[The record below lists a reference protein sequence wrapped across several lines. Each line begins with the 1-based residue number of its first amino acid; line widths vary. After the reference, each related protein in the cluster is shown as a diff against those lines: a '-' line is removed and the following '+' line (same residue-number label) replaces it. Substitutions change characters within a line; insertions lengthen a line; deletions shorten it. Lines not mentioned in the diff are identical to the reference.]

1 MNRAIPRIVIGG
13 TWSGCG
19 KTTVARGLMAA
30 FAARGLRVQPF
41 KVGPDFIDPSH
52 HTAICGR
59 TSRNL
64 DPFMMGEE
72 DVCAVFARASEGAD
86 LAIIEGVMGLFD
98 GIDGGD
104 VASTAHVAEL
114 LSAPVILVVEPR
126 GMSGSVHAV
135 IRGYSTYRPGT
146 RPAGFIFNR
155 VGSPRHRALIETGL
169 TGKALGWIPR
179 SEDLTLESRH
189 LGLVMASEVKPDPD
203 QAVLFEKCCDLD
215 AILDLARGAPP
226 LPEPQILLPPKP
238 ARVRIGIARDAAFC
252 FMYQENLDRLA
263 RAGAS
268 LVFTSPLSDP
278 LPDVDG
284 LYLPGG
290 YPELHAEALSS
301 SPFIRGLRDACG
313 DGMPVYGECGGLL
326 ALCES
331 LSAGDEFPM
340 AGVLPAR
347 GILTPRI
354 QALGYVE
361 ARSTGRAAAL
371 TPGLALRG
379 HEFHYSRLECGPDAR
394 FSLALTRG
402 KGISGGL
409 DGLTEGNTVG
419 TYTHLCFTDAFAGSF
434 VRAAG
439 EYPEDLSSPALSRG
453 GLRTPS
459 PSWPG

>member
-1 MNRAIPRIVIGG
+1 MNRSIPRIVIGG

-30 FAARGLRVQPF
+30 FTARGFRVQPF

-59 TSRNL
+59 ISRNL
-64 DPFMMGEE
+64 DPFMMGEGE
-72 DVCAVFARASEGAD
+72 VSSVFARASEGAD

-98 GIDGGD
+98 GMDGGI
-104 VASTAHVAEL
+104 VASTAHVADL

-135 IRGYSTYRPGT
+135 IRGYTTHRPGT
-146 RPAGFIFNR
+146 LPAGLIFNR
-155 VGSPRHRALIETGL
+155 VGSPRHRSLIEAGL

-179 SEDLTLESRH
+179 SGDLSLESRH
-189 LGLVMASEVKPDPD
+189 LGLVMASEVEARSS
-203 QAVLFEKCCDLD
+203 QAGIFEQCCDLD
-215 AILDLARGAPP
+215 AILDLARAAPD
-226 LPEPQILLPPKP
+226 LPEPPALPPLVP
-238 ARVRIGIARDAAFC
+238 SRIRIGVARDAVFC
-252 FMYQENLDRLA
+252 FTYQENLDRLA
-263 RAGAS
+263 RAGAQ
-268 LVFTSPLSDP
+268 LVFVSPLADP
-278 LPDVDG
+278 LPDVEG

-290 YPELHAEALSS
+290 YPELHGEVLSR
-301 SPFIRGLRDACG
+301 SPFLRGLRDACG

-331 LSAGDEFPM
+331 LSAGVEFPM

-347 GILTPRI
+347 GALTRGV

-361 ARSTGRAAAL
+361 ARATGRVAAL
-371 TPGLALRG
+371 VPGLALRG
-379 HEFHYSRLECGPDAR
+379 HEFHYSRLECGRDAR
-394 FSLALTRG
+394 FSLELSRG
-402 KGISGGL
+402 TGIGGGL

-419 TYTHLCFTDAFAGSF
+419 TYTHACFTDAFAESF

-439 EYPEDLSSPALSRG
+439 EYQK
-453 GLRTPS
+453 T
-459 PSWPG
+459 

>member
-59 TSRNL
+59 VSRNL

-72 DVCAVFARASEGAD
+72 EMARVFARTSEGAD

-98 GIDGGD
+98 GVDGGL

-114 LSAPVILVVEPR
+114 LSAPVILVVEPK
-126 GMSGSVHAV
+126 GMSGSVHAL
-135 IRGYSTYRPGT
+135 IEGYGGHRPGT
-146 RPAGFIFNR
+146 SPAGFIFNR
-155 VGSPRHRALIETGL
+155 VGSRRHRSLIEAGL

-179 SEDLTLESRH
+179 SEGLSLGSRH
-189 LGLVMASEVKPDPD
+189 LGLVMASEVEAHSS
-203 QAVLFEKCCDLD
+203 QAGIFEECCDLD
-215 AILDLARGAPP
+215 AILALARAAPD
-226 LPEPQILLPPKP
+226 LPEPQALPPPKP
-238 ARVRIGIARDAAFC
+238 GRVRIGVARDAAFC
-252 FMYQENLDRLA
+252 FTYQENLDRLA
-263 RAGAS
+263 RAGAC
-268 LVFTSPLSDP
+268 LVFVSPLADP
-278 LPDVDG
+278 LPDVEG

-290 YPELHAEALSS
+290 YPELHGETLSA
-301 SPFIRGLRDACG
+301 SPFLRRLRDACN

-331 LSAGDEFPM
+331 LSAGGEFRM
-340 AGVLPAR
+340 AGVLPAS
-347 GILTPRI
+347 GILTRKV

-361 ARSTGRAAAL
+361 ARVTGRSSAL
-371 TPGLALRG
+371 TTGLTLRG
-379 HEFHYSRLECGPDAR
+379 HEFHYSRLECGRDAR
-394 FSLALTRG
+394 FSLELARG
-402 KGISGGL
+402 TGIVGGL

-419 TYTHLCFTDAFAGSF
+419 AYSHLYFTDAFAESF
-434 VRAAG
+434 VRAAEG
-439 EYPEDLSSPALSRG
+439 YRK
-453 GLRTPS
+453 T
-459 PSWPG
+459 

>member
-59 TSRNL
+59 ISRNL
-64 DPFMMGEE
+64 DPFMMGNEE
-72 DVCAVFARASEGAD
+72 VSAVFARASEGAD

-98 GIDGGD
+98 GVDGGA

-114 LSAPVILVVEPR
+114 LSAPIILVVEPR

-135 IRGYSTYRPGT
+135 IRGYTTHRPET
-146 RPAGFIFNR
+146 LPAGFIFNR
-155 VGSPRHRALIETGL
+155 VGSQRHRSLIEAGL
-169 TGKALGWIPR
+169 TGKALGWIPK
-179 SEDLTLESRH
+179 SEDLSLESRH
-189 LGLVMASEVKPDPD
+189 LGLVMASEVRPHSD
-203 QAVLFEKCCDLD
+203 QAELFEEWCDLD
-215 AILDLARGAPP
+215 TVLELARGAPGIP
-226 LPEPQILLPPKP
+226 GPGATPPVKP
-238 ARVRIGIARDAAFC
+238 ARVRIGVARDAAFC
-252 FMYQENLDRLA
+252 FTYQENLNRLT
-263 RAGAS
+263 RAGAR
-268 LVFTSPLSDP
+268 LVFASPLADP
-278 LPDVDG
+278 LPDVEG
-284 LYLPGG
+284 LCLPGG
-290 YPELHAEALSS
+290 YPELHGEALSA
-301 SPFIRGLRDACG
+301 SPFLRQLRDACR

-331 LSAGDEFPM
+331 LSAGGDFPM

-347 GILTPRI
+347 AGLTPRV

-361 ARSTGRAAAL
+361 ARATGRAAAL

-379 HEFHYSRLECGPDAR
+379 HEFHYSRLECGRDAR
-394 FSLALTRG
+394 FSLELTRG
-402 KGISGGL
+402 TGISGGL

-419 TYTHLCFTDAFAGSF
+419 TYTHIYFTDALAESF
-434 VRAAG
+434 IRAAE
-439 EYPEDLSSPALSRG
+439 EYQK
-453 GLRTPS
+453 T
-459 PSWPG
+459 